1 MINEE
6 ELPNEFKA
14 HGNKKQRILEILD
27 KVSTAVKE
35 DPSAEELLVM
45 VKLGG
50 EYVRFSSILENSTET
65 VAILE
70 MLKYDIMKRMST

>member
-14 HGNKKQRILEILD
+14 HCNKKQRILEILD

-35 DPSAEELLVM
+35 DPSAEEVLVM

-70 MLKYDIMKRMST
+70 MLKYDIMRRMST

>member
-1 MINEE
+1 MINDE

-14 HGNKKQRILEILD
+14 HNNKKQRILEILD

-70 MLKYDIMKRMST
+70 MLKYDIMRRMSA

>member
-14 HGNKKQRILEILD
+14 HNNKKQRILEILD

-35 DPSAEELLVM
+35 DPSAEEVLVM

-70 MLKYDIMKRMST
+70 MLKYDIMRRMST

>member
-1 MINEE
+1 MINED
-6 ELPNEFKA
+6 ELPSDFKA
-14 HGNKKQRILEILD
+14 HNNKKQRILEILD

-35 DPSAEELLVM
+35 DPSAEEVLVM

-50 EYVRFSSILENSTET
+50 EYVRFSSMLENSTET

-70 MLKYDIMKRMST
+70 MLKYDIMRRMST

>member
-35 DPSAEELLVM
+35 DPSAEEVLVM

-70 MLKYDIMKRMST
+70 MLKYDIMRRMST

>member
-14 HGNKKQRILEILD
+14 HNNKKQRILEILD

-35 DPSAEELLVM
+35 DPSAEEVLVM

-50 EYVRFSSILENSTET
+50 EYVRFSSMLENSTET

-70 MLKYDIMKRMST
+70 MLKYDIMRRMST

>member
-1 MINEE
+1 MINED
-6 ELPNEFKA
+6 ELPSDFKA
-14 HGNKKQRILEILD
+14 HNNKKQRILEILD

-35 DPSAEELLVM
+35 DPSAEEVLVM

-70 MLKYDIMKRMST
+70 MLKYDIMRRMST